1 MGITRTIMASTK
13 ESVQTFGR
21 KKSAVAVAYC
31 TRGRGMIKVN
41 GSPLDLLEPETLR
54 LKVYDPIQILGQP
67 VFGIMDMRV
76 RVQGG
81 GYTSRIY
88 AIRQAIAKAVV
99 AFYAK
104 YEDEARKREIKE
116 LLTKYD
122 RSLLVSDPRRKEP
135 KKFGG
140 KSARARYQKS
150 YR

>member
-1 MGITRTIMASTK
+1 
-13 ESVQTFGR
+13 
-21 KKSAVAVAYC
+21 
-31 TRGRGMIKVN
+31 MIKVN

-104 YEDEARKREIKE
+104 CT
-116 LLTKYD
+116 L
-122 RSLLVSDPRRKEP
+122 
-135 KKFGG
+135 FC
-140 KSARARYQKS
+140 
-150 YR
+150 